1 MLGLLASQTASQA
14 ESSLA
19 VRGEWA
25 EEAGGKTPSKEPAC
39 KQRRIRAQ
47 DAAHTLCARLGAGGA
62 CVAHCV
68 RTGSTLECLLEQ
80 VKT

>member
-1 MLGLLASQTASQA
+1 MLGLLAYQTASQA

-47 DAAHTLCARLGAGGA
+47 DAARCVHVLVRVVPVSLTVCARARPSSA
-62 CVAHCV
+62 YWN
-68 RTGSTLECLLEQ
+68 
-80 VKT
+80 K